1 LAFDFPF
8 AKSVVFF
15 TTVHRTE
22 WKTHMTTTHKL
33 INQLIQLQE
42 LVVANL
48 QKKVSMP
55 KARLEELEK
64 SIAALGSDLPPQIKT
79 HFNRLLTKHPEA
91 IVPVSSDTCAGC
103 GMSLGK
109 SLVNSVHKAE
119 QMFRCPNCTRFLY
132 YPEQL
137 VERDRQSRVYGEAR
151 KTGIGRFTSPELM
164 MVPLKGTTPEEVLG
178 EMCER
183 METEGFV
190 HDGAQ
195 LLDLALQREA
205 IVSTAVDN
213 GLAFPHVRGVEGG
226 GLAMVVGIHK
236 KGIKFGGPGRT
247 LTRVFFFMVIP
258 TATSAFYLKLL
269 SGLSRTFREKEPRE
283 MLLNAKSEEEL
294 WASLIK
300 ATKKMIK

>member
-1 LAFDFPF
+1 M
-8 AKSVVFF
+8 
-15 TTVHRTE
+15 TTVHN
-22 WKTHMTTTHKL
+22 L

-42 LVVANL
+42 LVVANM

-55 KARLEELEK
+55 KARLEELGK
-64 SIAALGSDLPPQIKT
+64 SIAALGADLPPQVKS

-91 IVPVSSDTCAGC
+91 IVPVSGETCAGC
-103 GMSLGK
+103 GMALGK
-109 SLVNSVHKAE
+109 SLINSVVKAE

-137 VERDRQSRVYGEAR
+137 VERERQSRKYGEVR
-151 KTGIGRFTSPELM
+151 KTGIARFTSPELM
-164 MVPLKGTTPEEVLG
+164 MLPLKGTTPEEVL
-178 EMCER
+178 EEICTR
-183 METEGFV
+183 MADEGFV
-190 HDGAQ
+190 RDGGQ

-205 IVSTAVDN
+205 IISTAVDN

-269 SGLSRTFREKEPRE
+269 SGLSRIFREKEPRE
-283 MLLNAKSEEEL
+283 SLLGAKSEEDL
-294 WASLIK
+294 WAALIK

>member
-1 LAFDFPF
+1 
-8 AKSVVFF
+8 
-15 TTVHRTE
+15 
-22 WKTHMTTTHKL
+22 MTATHKL
-33 INQLIQLQE
+33 TNQLIQLQE
-42 LVVANL
+42 LVVADM
-48 QKKVSMP
+48 QKKVLMP

-64 SIAALGSDLPPQIKT
+64 SISALGSDLPQQVKS

-91 IVPVSSDTCAGC
+91 IVPVSNGTCAGC
-103 GMSLGK
+103 GMGLTK
-109 SLVNSVHKAE
+109 SLVQSVHKAE
-119 QMFRCPNCTRFLY
+119 QMNRCPNCARFLY

-137 VERDRQSRVYGEAR
+137 IERERTNRVYGEAR

-164 MVPLKGTTPEEVLG
+164 MVSLKGSTSEEVLG
-178 EMCER
+178 EMCKR
-183 METEGFV
+183 MVGEDFV
-190 HDGAQ
+190 EDGEQ

-226 GLAMVVGIHK
+226 GLSLVVGVHK

-247 LTRVFFFMVIP
+247 LTRIFFFMVIP

-269 SGLSRTFREKEPRE
+269 SGLARIFRENEPRE
-283 MLLNAKSEEEL
+283 ALLTAKTDEDL
-294 WASLIK
+294 WKALIK